1 MVSLGAKNHKIV
13 NLLNEAFQLG
23 YIQVGHANGLRC
35 DNRVENL
42 MDSIEPLHSLGK
54 LERAKLTGVITDGP
68 ERVLW
73 WREVEEIQMLLE
85 QGYNTEAI
93 ANSLNLSPH
102 TVNQIRAG
110 VYVDRVAEE
119 EFYRFEPNLGV
130 KEGLLRGAFSGRF
143 KDEGYGNVRRG
154 VELLKGE
161 KPREI
166 ANLLKVDYFTVHQ
179 ILVGR
184 EEILE
189 MPANFPGFRSG
200 DNVEEYFNK
209 LLRELDEMW
218 SLLG

>member
-54 LERAKLTGVITDGP
+54 LERAKLSGVITEGP
-68 ERVLW
+68 KRVLW
-73 WREVEEIQMLLE
+73 YKEVDEIRMLLE
-85 QGYNTEAI
+85 QGYNTGAI

-102 TVNQIRAG
+102 TVNQVRAG
-110 VYVDRVAEE
+110 VYVDRVMG
-119 EFYRFEPNLGV
+119 EFYQFEPNLGV
-130 KEGLLRGAFSGRF
+130 KEGLLRGAFPGRF
-143 KDEGYGNVRRG
+143 KEDGNVRRG

-166 ANLLKVDYFTVHQ
+166 ARLLKVDYFTVHQ
-179 ILVGR
+179 ILMGR

-189 MPANFPGFRSG
+189 MPGDFPGFRSG
-200 DNVEEYFNK
+200 DNVEEYFGK
-209 LLRELDEMW
+209 LLEELDEIW
-218 SLLG
+218 LLLRD